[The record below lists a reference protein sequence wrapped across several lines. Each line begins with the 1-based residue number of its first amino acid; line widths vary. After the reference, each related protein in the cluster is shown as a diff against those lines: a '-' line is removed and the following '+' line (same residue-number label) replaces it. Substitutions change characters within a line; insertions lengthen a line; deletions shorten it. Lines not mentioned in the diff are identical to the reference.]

1 MVLGNSP
8 ARPASAHYQSPQQ
21 APSTPRTPALTH
33 LPTTSVTSTEVTL
46 RVFDLYG
53 GDPPCV

>member
-8 ARPASAHYQSPQQ
+8 ARPASAHYQSPHQ
-21 APSTPRTPALTH
+21 APPTLRTTALNH

-46 RVFDLYG
+46 CVFDLYG
-53 GDPPCV
+53 GDPLCV